1 MDNKLVVTSGER
13 GGGGIMVVGEKSVI
27 MGFYEIMYVIHLKVI
42 KHYRI

>member
-1 MDNKLVVTSGER
+1 MVTSGER
-13 GGGGIMVVGEKSVI
+13 DGGGIVVGEKSII